1 MIFFIFK
8 YVVKVSIVK
17 IVFRYTAKAKSFDSA
32 YKQFKRDIK
41 KGEITS
47 VKTVPSENLKKACQ
61 CLKNRWEGVKSER
74 NNNNRNN
81 QRNTKGIEHKKKS
94 ISKLDITGKNKRKC
108 GK

>member
-17 IVFRYTAKAKSFDSA
+17 VFFSYTAKAKSFDSA

-41 KGEITS
+41 NGEIIS
-47 VKTVPSENLKKACQ
+47 VKILPSENLKKCWKH
-61 CLKNRWEGVKSER
+61 LKNRWEGVKSER

-81 QRNTKGIEHKKKS
+81 QRNTKRIEHKKKS
-94 ISKLDITGKNKRKC
+94 ISKLDIVGKNKRKYC
-108 GK
+108 K

>member
-1 MIFFIFK
+1 MIFFTFK
-8 YVVKVSIVK
+8 YVVKGSIVK
-17 IVFRYTAKAKSFDSA
+17 VFFSYTAKAKSFDSA
-32 YKQFKRDIK
+32 YKKFKRDIK
-41 KGEITS
+41 EGEIIS
-47 VKTVPSENLKKACQ
+47 VKTVPSENLKKGWQ
-61 CLKNRWEGVKSER
+61 CLKNRWGGVKSER